1 MVALWLAAPLAF
13 ALTLASSTG
22 AQAPAPTTTTRSISV
37 DGRAMRAQ
45 IAGLEGRRPGSPV
58 VVFEAGALQS
68 SDNWG
73 RILTEIAAVAP
84 VVAYDRAGLGRSE
97 WDEQTPTPRH
107 VTTRLRRL
115 LGEIGASPPYLLVG
129 YSWGGSLARYFAG
142 YHPGDIAGIVYIDPG
157 PIVTQSMDD
166 DVAPFRA
173 IGAGRAGYDAFWN
186 AYAGVIERMS
196 PAARSEFNVYRTL
209 MTVDPGARDLRPA
222 PDVPVAMI
230 IAAKQVQLPLQLP
243 YDAAAHFQ
251 ADVRHRITK
260 LQEWALA
267 SSKATIVVS
276 NQTTHAIPREDP
288 DLIVWAIKRVLATI
302 PVIR

>member
-1 MVALWLAAPLAF
+1 MVAPRFAAAVL
-13 ALTLASSTG
+13 LTLAIARSTG
-22 AQAPAPTTTTRSISV
+22 AQAPASTTKMLSV

-45 IAGLEGRRPGSPV
+45 VAGLDGRRAGSPV

-97 WDEQTPTPRH
+97 WDDQTPAPRH
-107 VTTRLRRL
+107 VILRLRRL
-115 LGEIGASPPYLLVG
+115 LDQLGAPPPYVLVG

-142 YHPGDIAGIVYIDPG
+142 YHPGDVAGIVYVDPG
-157 PIVTQSMDD
+157 PIVTQTIDD
-166 DVAPFRA
+166 EVAPFRA

-186 AYAGVIERMS
+186 AYAAVIERMS
-196 PAARSEFNVYRTL
+196 PAARAEFNVYRTL
-209 MTVDPGARDLRPA
+209 MTVEPGARDLRPV
-222 PDVPVAMI
+222 PDVPVGMI
-230 IAAKQVQLPLQLP
+230 IAAKQIQLPLQLP

-251 ADVRHRITK
+251 ADVRHRIAK

-267 SSKATIVVS
+267 STKATIVVS
-276 NQTTHAIPREDP
+276 NQSTHAIPREDP
-288 DLIVWAIKRVLATI
+288 DLIVWVIKRVLAAV
-302 PVIR
+302 PRG